1 MKKLLFLLLAMAL
14 TACASGQPDT
24 PQTEISF
31 GPSGETTP
39 PKPSVAAEKYREIC
53 DLVDTVAQKYGAMG
67 VQVAVV
73 EKGVVTEAFSWGW
86 ATKNTDPMTC
96 DHKLRVASLSKIALG
111 IAAQLL
117 REEGAVRLD
126 QDISDYWELPVQNPR
141 HPQTP
146 ITLQTI
152 LTHTSSLRAYGVTT
166 SREREDVQKRLQS
179 GGFTNARPGDMDDWH
194 YNNYAFAVLGMTLE
208 LASGETVDDTLH
220 RRLFDA
226 MDIDAAFAGG
236 DLKNKD
242 LIATLYRADGEVART
257 AEKQQT
263 MLRDPKPG
271 ATGTYFAGG
280 LMCSARDFA
289 KLIGLLANDGV
300 YEGVGLMEEDSVLR
314 MEQTGKTPTPGGS
327 YQGQPMRLWQGL
339 YGRERIYFHTGS
351 AYGVYNCAS
360 YDPETGDGVV
370 VLTTGAAGSK
380 DKYGI
385 YKICSELNAYLY
397 PLLQPQ

>member
-1 MKKLLFLLLAMAL
+1 MKKLIFLLLAMVL

-24 PQTEISF
+24 LQTEISF
-31 GPSGETTP
+31 GPSAETTP
-39 PKPSVAAEKYREIC
+39 PKPSAAAEKHREIC
-53 DLVDTVAQKYGAMG
+53 DLVDAVAQKYGAMG

-86 ATKNTDPMTC
+86 ATKDLEPMTR
-96 DHKLRVASLSKIALG
+96 DHKIRVASLSKIALG
-111 IAAQLL
+111 ITAQLL
-117 REEGAVRLD
+117 REEGAISLE
-126 QDISDYWELPVQNPR
+126 QDISDYWEIPVQNPR

-152 LTHTSSLRAYGVTT
+152 LTHTSSLRAYGVAT

-179 GGFTNARPGDMDDWH
+179 GGFTNARPGDMGDWH

-208 LASGETVDDTLH
+208 LASGETVDDTLR

-226 MDIDAAFAGG
+226 MDIDAAFAGSFLQ
-236 DLKNKD
+236 DPDK
-242 LIATLYRADGEVART
+242 IATLYRSGGQIART
-257 AEKQQT
+257 KEKQQT
-263 MLRDPKPG
+263 MTRDPKPG

-280 LMCSARDFA
+280 FMCSAYDFA
-289 KLIGLLANDGV
+289 KLISLLANDGV
-300 YEGVGLMEEDSVLR
+300 YEGVGLMEAGSVFQ

-327 YQGQPMRLWQGL
+327 YQGHPMRLWQGL
-339 YGRERIYFHTGS
+339 YGRKRIYFHTGS

-385 YKICSELNAYLY
+385 YKVCSELNAYLY
-397 PLLQPQ
+397 PLLQTQ